1 MKRANVALSGA
12 IPIVSA
18 GAKNNPKKYFEFFK
32 KLLIAADLCSIVYMI
47 SLGMTIKEEIQKELL
62 RRGWS
67 HYRLVK
73 EVEGKVPPRTVYAY
87 LSGERDLSSER
98 VSIILQ
104 ALDLRVTC
112 KPKRGKSPRRE
123 VV

>member
-1 MKRANVALSGA
+1 
-12 IPIVSA
+12 
-18 GAKNNPKKYFEFFK
+18 
-32 KLLIAADLCSIVYMI
+32 
-47 SLGMTIKEEIQKELL
+47 MTIKEEIQKELR

-104 ALDLRVTC
+104 ALGLKIRC
-112 KPKRGKSPRRE
+112 KAKRSKRPGKE
-123 VV
+123 N